1 MHAINFFF
9 LSDKVTRH
17 ACALLTVAK
26 MPARHNK
33 RPMLRVSAGVGS
45 NLSLRAIQEE
55 VAKNGAAKRSAGW
68 SAFSFQAF
76 SVSSLTDV
84 LQKEGIE
91 DAQAAI
97 SHASVQVQV
106 RSQLI
111 AHMNKEVASEAS
123 AALTAVQSAAKAAKE
138 AAAKASA
145 ADAGSTVMN
154 AAGNQLADHGGA
166 DADEERLAEAWESA
180 FLRLRRLVD
189 AAARQQSAGGA
200 SSTTSATDDAPA
212 NLRLDELTAMLLR
225 ARRRT
230 APRRTLHRPV
240 PPPAAAD
247 GLCLLERWEAA
258 AREADAAGAAA
269 TVDGADAYVGMEEDA
284 ASSRSVDAAGL
295 MPDDASWWHQ
305 WPADV
310 IGAQA
315 PSDARAASALMS
327 EWLQDDDAASEYAAG
342 WEGEGDEP
350 IDMAQA
356 RHEHGAGVDE
366 RAVPDN
372 CTVEMDLFADD
383 GLCASRHPSPS
394 PSRSPSSVAMGAVT
408 HGRASHSGEDATAPD
423 DTKARRGAS
432 LRDETLREPVAPSAQ
447 VVTQVEV
454 HEDSILGSDDDAFES
469 APRRAPPRSQV
480 RTAVA
485 MEKAA
490 RRRRVVLSDEDDS
503 DEAEPRGTAAKHTM
517 PPKQLRRTSLPASQA
532 RLLSPTSAAPYA
544 PDAMVAPYASD
555 TLGTSLPV
563 TPAGGGTASSLAART
578 GAASRPFALLVD
590 FGANGERSGPLPERS
605 AAAHKPFKLAIDHE
619 KHLFPPMMLAE
630 PVALP
635 YGLQP
640 VVTKRGGGGGDGAG
654 GRWQF
659 ILPPAACDVKRRGA
673 AIFSRLLTQDCE
685 LEEWLQCHKQRRWK
699 QSREEAAAPHL
710 AAFVL
715 QEDGGKELAASAAL
729 AALEAQR
736 MLRGRGGD
744 GGDGGEGDE
753 GSDPKEHRG
762 DAMDGFVMDSS
773 EEDGGQGSDVV
784 RSLVVDAE
792 VPARKAGAALD
803 LLRDQSRD
811 DGEGAFDD
819 EDDQGGGFED
829 QGGGFGD
836 HGGGFGDHGGGFNDG
851 GGAWDGDHSSV
862 APRAMPP
869 APHPLARQ
877 PLPMRASVQV
887 SAQAALLPFGASSAS
902 SALLPFGAPPVRSF
916 VPSASGLTR
925 LSTIRTLAE
934 WVAPYVPTDPTH
946 APLAFSQLLRDAN
959 APAVHARVQAASRD
973 VDDGNDGEQ
982 HVEQHAGVEGEGKT
996 VRAAVEAPSAQRLFL
1011 SVLWLVNHHNH
1022 TAGQAH
1028 TEPCG
1033 GAGGPRDGGRVG
1045 KGDPTALGRLP
1056 RGQQLELKVN
1066 DDENDLLLT
1075 VQP

>member
-1 MHAINFFF
+1 MAP
-9 LSDKVTRH
+9 SAPSTQARH
-17 ACALLTVAK
+17 NK

-76 SVSSLTDV
+76 SISSLTDV

-91 DAQAAI
+91 DVQAAI

-123 AALTAVQSAAKAAKE
+123 AALTAVQLAAKAAKE

-145 ADAGSTVMN
+145 ADAGSTVMD
-154 AAGNQLADHGGA
+154 AAVNQLADHDGA

-200 SSTTSATDDAPA
+200 GSTTSASDDAPA
-212 NLRLDELTAMLLR
+212 NLHLDQLTALLLR

-269 TVDGADAYVGMEEDA
+269 TVGGTDAYAGTEDDA
-284 ASSRSVDAAGL
+284 ASSMSVDAAGL
-295 MPDDASWWHQ
+295 KPDDASWWHQ

-310 IGAQA
+310 IGIQA

-327 EWLQDDDAASEYAAG
+327 EWLPDDDAAAKYAAG
-342 WEGEGDEP
+342 WEEEKDEDDEP
-350 IDMAQA
+350 IAMARA
-356 RHEHGAGVDE
+356 RYEHQGARMDE
-366 RAVPDN
+366 RAVADN
-372 CTVEMDLFADD
+372 CTAQMDLFADD

-394 PSRSPSSVAMGAVT
+394 PSRSPSSVPMVAVT
-408 HGRASHSGEDATAPD
+408 HGRASHSGEEATAPD

-432 LRDETLREPVAPSAQ
+432 LHDEATLREPVPPSAL
-447 VVTQVEV
+447 VEF

-485 MEKAA
+485 LEKAA
-490 RRRRVVLSDEDDS
+490 RRRRVVLSEEDES
-503 DEAEPRGTAAKHTM
+503 DEEAEPTGIAAKHTLPPKHTM

-532 RLLSPTSAAPYA
+532 RLPSPTSAAPYA
-544 PDAMVAPYASD
+544 SDALTAPYPSG
-555 TLGTSLPV
+555 TLLGTSLPG
-563 TPAGGGTASSLAART
+563 TPAGGAGGTASSSAART
-578 GAASRPFALLVD
+578 GATSRPFALLVD
-590 FGANGERSGPLPERS
+590 FGDHGERTGPLPERS

-630 PVALP
+630 PIALS

-640 VVTKRGGGGGDGAG
+640 VVAKRGGGGGDGAG

-673 AIFSRLLTQDCE
+673 AIFSRLLTQDSE
-685 LEEWLQCHKQRRWK
+685 LEEWLQSHKQRHWK

-710 AAFVL
+710 AAFEL
-715 QEDGGKELAASAAL
+715 QEDDVKEHAASAAL

-744 GGDGGEGDE
+744 GGDGDEGDE
-753 GSDPKEHRG
+753 GGDTKEHRG

-773 EEDGGQGSDVV
+773 DEDGGQGSDGV
-784 RSLVVDAE
+784 RSRVVDAE
-792 VPARKAGAALD
+792 TPARKAGAALD
-803 LLRDQSRD
+803 LMRDQSRE

-819 EDDQGGGFED
+819 EDDH
-829 QGGGFGD
+829 GGGFGD
-836 HGGGFGDHGGGFNDG
+836 HGGFGDRGGGFGDRGGGFNDG

-862 APRAMPP
+862 APRALPP
-869 APHPLARQ
+869 APRPLTRQ
-877 PLPMRASVQV
+877 PIPLRASV
-887 SAQAALLPFGASSAS
+887 QAALLPFGASSAS

-934 WVAPYVPTDPTH
+934 WVAPYVPPDATH
-946 APLAFSQLLRDAN
+946 DPLAFSQLLRDAN
-959 APAVHARVQAASRD
+959 APAVPAVYARVQAAARD
-973 VDDGNDGEQ
+973 VDDDDDGEQ
-982 HVEQHAGVEGEGKT
+982 HVEQQHAGVEGEDTT

-1011 SVLWLVNHHNH
+1011 SVLWMVNHHNH

-1028 TEPCG
+1028 TEPPG
-1033 GAGGPRDGGRVG
+1033 GADGPRDGGRVG
-1045 KGDPTALGRLP
+1045 KGDHTALERLP

-1066 DDENDLLLT
+1066 DDGNDVLLS